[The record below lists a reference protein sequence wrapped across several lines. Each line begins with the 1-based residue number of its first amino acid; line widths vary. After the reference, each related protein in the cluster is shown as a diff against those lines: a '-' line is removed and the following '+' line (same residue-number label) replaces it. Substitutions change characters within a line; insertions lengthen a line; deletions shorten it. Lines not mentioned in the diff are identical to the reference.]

1 MEELCD
7 GQLLFYLNNDI
18 LIHYMCER
26 WGLMDKCLFNKIIK
40 QYLTDRGFEKTA
52 SNDYAIS
59 SRDDVAKFILRA
71 PDQTHGFLLGVQ
83 FADYGE
89 YTGTFAKAV
98 MKNFLYE
105 SMLCFAKSRDYSQQD
120 ILDALGTV
128 WNGIQPYLQGG
139 KAAIRERMED
149 WAFGASSDRARNE
162 ILLCLG
168 SDAIDPYSKDYLLEK
183 VDSMQ
188 NGGIITIPLAEYT
201 AHKDFYD
208 QYADYGGM
216 ITIEEA
222 SQTVR
227 IHFSCAVKIYCSII
241 TKDRS
246 AQTEEQVAVFLG
258 DATERLHATGLFFS
272 NMIPYHKMPDCG
284 EINCLFWSRVP
295 LRQIQQVFADSW
307 QADVADYRQNVI
319 HCPSTL
325 FLWIST

>member
-1 MEELCD
+1 MEK
-7 GQLLFYLNNDI
+7 
-18 LIHYMCER
+18 R
-26 WGLMDKCLFNKIIK
+26 LFNKIIK

-59 SRDDVAKFILRA
+59 SRDGAAKFILRT
-71 PDQTHGFLLGVQ
+71 PDQTQGFLLGVQ
-83 FADYGE
+83 FPNYGE

-120 ILDALGTV
+120 ILNALDAV

-139 KAAIRERMED
+139 KDAIRECLDD
-149 WAFGASSDRARNE
+149 WVFGAFSDKVRNE
-162 ILLCLG
+162 ILLYLG
-168 SDAIDPYSKDYLLEK
+168 SDTIDPYSKDYLLEK
-183 VDSMQ
+183 ADAMQ
-188 NGGIITIPLAEYT
+188 SGGMMTMPLAEYAT
-201 AHKDFYD
+201 HKDFYD
-208 QYADYGGM
+208 QFTDYGGM
-216 ITIEEA
+216 ITIEVA

-227 IHFSCAVKIYCSII
+227 IHFSCAVKIYCRII

-246 AQTEEQVAVFLG
+246 AQTEGLVSAFLH
-258 DATERLHATGLFFS
+258 DATERIHATGLLLS
-272 NMIPYHKMPDCG
+272 SINSYHKAPDCG
-284 EINCLFWSRVP
+284 EITCQFWSRVP
-295 LRQIQQVFADSW
+295 LRQIQQIFADSW